1 MCLDRLSGMSW
12 KTPCGRINGNSLV
25 RAYNTFSRIV
35 KSILSRSLYALYSFI
50 AVWRVTEAL
59 NETIYWLL
67 LFTLCPLALET
78 IHSVLIRKGNEMKWM
93 TPSVLFY
100 LLCGIPCIWLLE
112 VKLLSDRLTNLSP
125 TNTSSIESSSSVLG
139 SSSSSIGITI
149 DLDDEGWT
157 LALEQILIFVLVIGK
172 WIAPKGELSRNELS
186 QLLLVNIAAGA
197 DIIELLEVF
206 GETKVSQNAE
216 LVYLVMAIWTWS
228 LLQFCLVLTASKD
241 LPDLDD
247 DYNETEIY
255 RVDTDS
261 DKKELTNAGNKFGEK
276 TKAFSK
282 NELSLPG
289 DGNRLQVTK
298 DNPRY
303 GKAHNQALLNNQIMN
318 TNGELTSN
326 KNHTVDIADGTNSIK
341 SNAGIAKAEDLLRA
355 DQSVA
360 AFVEGRMC
368 FDCFCCY
375 TEIWGMV
382 MSILFQDG
390 PFLIL
395 RLFIML
401 HYKVVTH
408 MNVFFTCKNVLV
420 IILLLNR
427 IRVIFLEE
435 RKPWKSCMKK
445 YEDQQCKVVN
455 ERRRKLGLPPET
467 RQGKY
472 EKDLRKKERENV
484 GDAPSKNASTP
495 KPRKSLWRIW
505 RA

>member
-1 MCLDRLSGMSW
+1 MCLDRLSVMSW

-78 IHSVLIRKGNEMKWM
+78 VHSVLIRKGNEMKWM

-125 TNTSSIESSSSVLG
+125 TNTSSIESPSSVLG

-241 LPDLDD
+241 LPNLNDND
-247 DYNETEIY
+247 NETEIY
-255 RVDTDS
+255 RAAADS
-261 DKKELTNAGNKFGEK
+261 NKNELTNAGTK
-276 TKAFSK
+276 TFSK

-289 DGNRLQVTK
+289 EGNRLQVTK
-298 DNPRY
+298 DKPRY
-303 GKAHNQALLNNQIMN
+303 GKGHNQALLNNQVMN
-318 TNGELTSN
+318 TNREIPSI
-326 KNHTVDIADGTNSIK
+326 KNHAVDITDGTNSIK
-341 SNAGIAKAEDLLRA
+341 SDAGIAKAEDLLRA

-445 YEDQQCKVVN
+445 YEVQQCRVLN

-467 RQGKY
+467 RQAKY
-472 EKDLRKKERENV
+472 EKDLRKIGGENV
-484 GDAPSKNASTP
+484 EDAPSKNGSTP
-495 KPRKSLWRIW
+495 MPRKPLWRIW

>member
-1 MCLDRLSGMSW
+1 MCLDRLSVMSW

-78 IHSVLIRKGNEMKWM
+78 VHSVLIRKGNEMKWM

-125 TNTSSIESSSSVLG
+125 TNTSSIESPSSVLG

-241 LPDLDD
+241 LPNLNDND
-247 DYNETEIY
+247 NETEIY
-255 RVDTDS
+255 RAAADS
-261 DKKELTNAGNKFGEK
+261 NKNELTNAG
-276 TKAFSK
+276 T
-282 NELSLPG
+282 
-289 DGNRLQVTK
+289 
-298 DNPRY
+298 
-303 GKAHNQALLNNQIMN
+303 
-318 TNGELTSN
+318 
-326 KNHTVDIADGTNSIK
+326 
-341 SNAGIAKAEDLLRA
+341 
-355 DQSVA
+355 
-360 AFVEGRMC
+360 
-368 FDCFCCY
+368 
-375 TEIWGMV
+375 
-382 MSILFQDG
+382 
-390 PFLIL
+390 
-395 RLFIML
+395 
-401 HYKVVTH
+401 
-408 MNVFFTCKNVLV
+408 
-420 IILLLNR
+420 
-427 IRVIFLEE
+427 
-435 RKPWKSCMKK
+435 
-445 YEDQQCKVVN
+445 
-455 ERRRKLGLPPET
+455 
-467 RQGKY
+467 
-472 EKDLRKKERENV
+472 
-484 GDAPSKNASTP
+484 
-495 KPRKSLWRIW
+495 
-505 RA
+505 